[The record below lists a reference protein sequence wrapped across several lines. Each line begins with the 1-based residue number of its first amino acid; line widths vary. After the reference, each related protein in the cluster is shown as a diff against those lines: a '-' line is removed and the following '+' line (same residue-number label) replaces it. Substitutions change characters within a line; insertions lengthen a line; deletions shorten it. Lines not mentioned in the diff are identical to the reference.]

1 MGISASKRVGRYLNK
16 SAEFNSACDSVY
28 DDCLS
33 LAQHAFDGVKPYQLV
48 SATERLHSKLSDS
61 IPLVAKWV
69 KSAPTRAQVD
79 KAFKAIRS
87 DSSDSE
93 AVLGNSEFREFAV
106 EVFAD
111 AVASGAGQAVR
122 TRVPIGVAGIAGI
135 GMLVKPG
142 REFIA
147 AAIGAYTLG
156 VTTSIYLS
164 LDA

>member
-1 MGISASKRVGRYLNK
+1 MGISASKRVGRYLHK

-69 KSAPTRAQVD
+69 QSAPTRAQVD
-79 KAFKAIRS
+79 KAFKAVR
-87 DSSDSE
+87 SDSE

-111 AVASGAGQAVR
+111 AVASGAGQAVW
-122 TRVPIGVAGIAGI
+122 TRVPVGVAGIAGI